1 MVNGFWYEAL
11 ICLLAVCILL
21 LAAILY
27 RMNRRSK
34 NENRMWQLK
43 MDLLEN
49 NYQALLEVY
58 EKKSVFVHDTKNHLL
73 AMAKMLEDGQESE
86 ILVYIAQMT
95 GEIRKSG
102 NVVCTNHK
110 MLDSILNRK
119 IQEAREARIE
129 IQCAYDDMRNL
140 KLTLS
145 EICSL
150 FANLLDNAIE
160 AAGKC
165 PDGAERR
172 IDVACRKQGR
182 MLVVSVSNSVPEEN
196 RLEPDALL
204 RTTKADKE
212 MHGFGMISVK
222 KVISGHDGYMKADI
236 RDNRLYIVVYL
247 VGFLK

>member
-1 MVNGFWYEAL
+1 MNGFWYEAL

-27 RMNRRSK
+27 RMNQRAK

-119 IQEAREARIE
+119 IQEAREARID

-160 AAGKC
+160 AAEKC
-165 PDGAERR
+165 PVGTERR
-172 IDVACRKQGR
+172 IDVACRKHGK
-182 MLVVSVSNSVPEEN
+182 MLVVSVSNSIPENN
-196 RLEPDALL
+196 RHEPDMVFQ
-204 RTTKADKE
+204 TTKADKE
-212 MHGFGMISVK
+212 RHGFGMISIK
-222 KVISGHDGYMKADI
+222 KVIESHDGYMKVDV
-236 RDNRLYIVVYL
+236 RESRFCVVAYL
-247 VGFLK
+247 VGFQK